1 MYNNIN
7 KSLLAFVPLAM
18 MVAANGGRSEVWEV
32 TPDDLYKMSDSEE
45 AFEMNA
51 T

>member
-18 MVAANGGRSEVWEV
+18 MVAARGGKSEVWV
-32 TPDDLYKMSDSEE
+32 TPDDLYELSDTEE